1 MMRSTVFAHLLC
13 LTLVGFGLT
22 LATRAASAGAKA
34 ASGPTTQAADPA
46 AITGTGWL
54 DLLEDVTLEDWIRV
68 PLPPGSPLSARN
80 PWSYDRSARTLSCD
94 GTGSD
99 EIFLHRTLRSD
110 GVLRV
115 EWRFVGA
122 PANPNA
128 GIFIRTKADKS
139 VWFESRLSPDGLGT
153 LYGVNLGRDGKPKR
167 FAYGTR
173 RPALLHKPEEWNV
186 TEFTSVGTRLILKLN
201 GTVAADWNDCNVP
214 EAQVGIR
221 SDGTAIEFRAILFKP
236 VP

>member
-1 MMRSTVFAHLLC
+1 MRCSAFAC
-13 LTLVGFGLT
+13 LIALVLAGFVPAM
-22 LATRAASAGAKA
+22 ATRAASSGAKA
-34 ASGPTTQAADPA
+34 ASVPTSQAVDPT
-46 AITGTGWL
+46 AITGTGWI
-54 DLLEDVTLEDWIRV
+54 DLLGDVTLEDWIRV
-68 PLPPGSPLSARN
+68 PLPPGSPLGARN
-80 PWSYDRSARTLSCD
+80 PWSYDRSARALLCD

-99 EIFLHRTLRSD
+99 EIFLHRTLRGD

-128 GIFIRTKADKS
+128 GIFIRTRADKS
-139 VWFESRLSPDGLGT
+139 AWFESRLSPDGLGT

-173 RPALLHKPEEWNV
+173 RPTLLHKPEEWNV

-201 GTVAADWNDCNVP
+201 GTVAADWNECNVP